1 MKYFHKFFTIV
12 VFVMF
17 LTPSAW
23 SSPYLVAEPP
33 LASQMN
39 WDVSPSGMLS
49 ISYDLDFNGMADF
62 YTMRVVVESFYS
74 GQTVVEVGDGF
85 PNHSI
90 FFVPYRQQWFYYVVT
105 GQPLFYSYDV
115 DEDGTWDIMYKD
127 VSEDSV
133 NGNEV
138 FYASPSGMFTGDFNN
153 F

>member
-33 LASQMN
+33 LTSQVS
-39 WDVSPSGMLS
+39 WDVLPSGMLS
-49 ISYDLDFNGMADF
+49 SSYDLDFNGVADF
-62 YTMRVVVESFYS
+62 HTLRVVGESFYS
-74 GQTVVEVGDGF
+74 GQTVVEVGAGF
-85 PNHSI
+85 PGQPI
-90 FFVPYRQQWFYYVVT
+90 FFVPYGQQWFYYVVT

-115 DEDGTWDIMYKD
+115 DEDGTWDLMYKD

>member
-23 SSPYLVAEPP
+23 SSPYLVAEPS

-115 DEDGTWDIMYKD
+115 ADR
-127 VSEDSV
+127 S
-133 NGNEV
+133 EV
-138 FYASPSGMFTGDFNN
+138 FLMKDEISRARPEP
-153 F
+153 